1 MSYRARIELLLDVN
15 SEAEAADA
23 VSELLRDHLQCNASV
38 DEDTCLVDWRY
49 AVPTETEF
57 GPMEAEPIPLDFD
70 EDSDWPKLIQTGGG
84 NA

>member
-23 VSELLRDHLQCNASV
+23 VSELLREYPQHLDRM
-38 DEDTCLVDWRY
+38 DEDTCLVAWRY

-70 EDSDWPKLIQTGGG
+70 EDSDWPKLIQTGGE